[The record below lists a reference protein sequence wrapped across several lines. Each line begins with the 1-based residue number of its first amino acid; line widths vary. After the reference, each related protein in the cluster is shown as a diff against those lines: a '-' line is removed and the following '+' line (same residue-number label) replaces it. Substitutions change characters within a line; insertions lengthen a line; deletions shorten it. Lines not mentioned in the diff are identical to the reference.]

1 MKRALMIL
9 FVAGSLLTACKKDQ
23 ELVYNST
30 DNVYFDFQGS
40 ERDSLLYTFAYE
52 PTRAAD
58 TIYLPVRLSGIR
70 SNTSRRFILKAE
82 PDSSTALPLTHYKPF
97 EDSYTIGKDSGV
109 RQVPLIIYNTDSL
122 LQKRSVTL
130 KFRLYATSD
139 LGVAIPTLI
148 YGNLVFSSKLERP
161 DWWSMWMGDYYSQV
175 KHQFFIIVTDGVTTL
190 TTGSQGGLDAPKNL
204 YLVSLLTTFLSNPAG
219 WIAKNP
225 NKGYV
230 LSKQPDG
237 SYVFYNTSNP
247 SKKIPY
253 RYDTQAGAWYFID
266 ENGNEVH

>member
-40 ERDSLLYTFAYE
+40 QRDSLLYTFAYE
-52 PTRAAD
+52 PSRAAD

-70 SNTSRRFILKAE
+70 SNSSREFILKAE
-82 PDSSTALPLTHYKPF
+82 PDSSTALPLIHYKPF
-97 EDSYTIGKDSGV
+97 EDFYTIGKDSGV

-122 LQKRSVTL
+122 LQQRSVTL
-130 KFRLYATSD
+130 KFRLYATND

-148 YGNLVFSSKLERP
+148 FGKLVFSSKLERP
-161 DWWSMWMGDYYSQV
+161 DWWGMWMGDYYSQV
-175 KHQFFIIVTDGVTTL
+175 KNQLFITVTGQTSMTTD
-190 TTGSQGGLDAPKNL
+190 GLDAPKNL
-204 YLVSLLTTFLSNPAG
+204 YLVSMLTTFLSNPAN

-225 NKGYV
+225 DKGYV
-230 LSKQPDG
+230 LVKQPDG
-237 SYVFYNTSNP
+237 SYYFYNTANP
-247 SKKIPY
+247 AKRTPY